1 MKTSRIMMIIAAVV
15 VASWAIKMFIIEEQK
30 PNQPG
35 QHLAWAIMIAISVL
49 FFLPAL
55 IVGFMGY

>member
-1 MKTSRIMMIIAAVV
+1 VV

-30 PNQPG
+30 PNEPG
-35 QHLAWAIMIAISVL
+35 QHLAWFIMIVISL
-49 FFLPAL
+49 LLFLPAL

>member
-1 MKTSRIMMIIAAVV
+1 MKASRIMMIVAAVV

-30 PNQPG
+30 PNEPG
-35 QHLAWAIMIAISVL
+35 QHLAWFIMIVISL
-49 FFLPAL
+49 LLFLPAL